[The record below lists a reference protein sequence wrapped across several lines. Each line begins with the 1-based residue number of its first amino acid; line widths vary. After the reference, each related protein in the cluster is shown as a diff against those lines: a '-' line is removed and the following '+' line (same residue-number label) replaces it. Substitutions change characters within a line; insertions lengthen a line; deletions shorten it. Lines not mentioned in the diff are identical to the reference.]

1 MNEYDN
7 TRFLTVEEIASLLR
21 KKVRT
26 IREWCYNQS
35 IPHYKVGKS
44 LLFKENEIVEWVDRN
59 CRVEISYTTKEI
71 EKSIKRFK
79 QNSPPPK
86 LSFEEKVDE

>member
-35 IPHYKVGKS
+35 IPHYKVGNS
-44 LLFKENEIVEWVDRN
+44 LLFKENEVLIWIDEN
-59 CRVEISYTTKEI
+59 YRVEIRKALNGNKNQISR
-71 EKSIKRFK
+71 KSLNGI
-79 QNSPPPK
+79 PPR
-86 LSFEEKVDE
+86 LKVENN